1 MIRRRSKYVPGR
13 VPLTS
18 VSLFLQPL
26 YQLFPAPPRRQYFHR
41 PACTECTA
49 NGTECEIYVHV
60 ISEVFTAEYVKFK
73 LSWMT
78 GNALA
83 GTVTLPVSP
92 DATWRPVVRSKTEPW
107 MLLKVSGR

>member
-1 MIRRRSKYVPGR
+1 M
-13 VPLTS
+13 
-18 VSLFLQPL
+18 
-26 YQLFPAPPRRQYFHR
+26 
-41 PACTECTA
+41 
-49 NGTECEIYVHV
+49 
-60 ISEVFTAEYVKFK
+60 SEVFTAEYVKFK

-78 GNALA
+78 GKALA